1 MTVSHSYNPSRQ
13 DAHEEEIP
21 PVPAT
26 LNTQMFTGGTEA
38 TMHVRTQ
45 QRLHPMIC
53 VISLA
58 AANVINPD
66 RRPQGGQLY
75 GRSCGLAKSDWN
87 ESGGS
92 VSNFLSLQ
100 R

>member
-13 DAHEEEIP
+13 DAHEEEP
-21 PVPAT
+21 FPVPTTVYTHLFPVVPA
-26 LNTQMFTGGTEA
+26 A
-38 TMHVRTQ
+38 AMHARTQ
-45 QRLHPMIC
+45 QRLHPMLC

-75 GRSCGLAKSDWN
+75 GRSCGLEKSDWN
-87 ESGGS
+87 ESGGGC
-92 VSNFLSLQ
+92 
-100 R
+100 